1 MDIFKIELIE
11 IDEKRCRIL
20 RLRMR
25 NDQMLNGTMVLQKLK
40 CQELKMTRFE
50 NKTAVKIENHKLKP
64 FFTFAAS

>member
-40 CQELKMTRFE
+40 CQELKMTLFE
-50 NKTAVKIENHKLKP
+50 NKTAVKI
-64 FFTFAAS
+64 

>member
-11 IDEKRCRIL
+11 FDEKRCRIL

-50 NKTAVKIENHKLKP
+50 NKTAVKIENH
-64 FFTFAAS
+64 

>member
-25 NDQMLNGTMVLQKLK
+25 NDQMMKGTIVSPKK
-40 CQELKMTRFE
+40 KTKHVESYYQELKMIRFG
-50 NKTAVKIENHKLKP
+50 NNTAVKI
-64 FFTFAAS
+64 